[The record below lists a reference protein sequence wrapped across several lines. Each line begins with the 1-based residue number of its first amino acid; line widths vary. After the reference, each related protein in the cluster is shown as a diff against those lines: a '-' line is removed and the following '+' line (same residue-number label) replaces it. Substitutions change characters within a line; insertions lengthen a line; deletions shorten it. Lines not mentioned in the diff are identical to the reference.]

1 MLAIALRLGI
11 PLLLFLVLGA
21 RPLADGAHARY
32 MRVQLSVESECRAL
46 RKAAGSQ
53 TGGVCANDPFQRMV
67 VPMVKEA
74 RDKIDDAS
82 TLLARGDATGA
93 RMRLDE
99 VMELAAIADRRGLL
113 LPAEIVAN
121 LVNQVLDFA
130 EAHPGEIDVRD
141 IASGARLRSLE
152 HPLEGER
159 LTRLW
164 AMTSDWD
171 LDPIREAWIAH
182 RAVEFDARMREAELA
197 VLADDPARCERA
209 SQADDLSVF
218 YCDRGP
224 KIARAGRRLASL
236 RS

>member
-1 MLAIALRLGI
+1 MTEEPHVGDEA
-11 PLLLFLVLGA
+11 GA
-21 RPLADGAHARY
+21 RHLHRLIGHP
-32 MRVQLSVESECRAL
+32 SE
-46 RKAAGSQ
+46 
-53 TGGVCANDPFQRMV
+53 
-67 VPMVKEA
+67 
-74 RDKIDDAS
+74 
-82 TLLARGDATGA
+82 ATG
-93 RMRLDE
+93 RL
-99 VMELAAIADRRGLL
+99 RT
-113 LPAEIVAN
+113 VAN